1 SISSVIIT
9 FQPDLSNVSQLLFA
23 CISFGNKA
31 VVIDNGSNNAEE
43 LQDICRLFEHVKLIR
58 LDENVGIA
66 SAQNIA
72 ISNLNG
78 NEDDIIVF
86 FDQDSSIDNGY
97 LSKVE
102 LAYNRLESDFGRGIV
117 LGPRFYNRVSKFEY
131 PVIKFNIFGLR
142 SRIYPSESRYP
153 IEASCIISSGMAVR
167 KNILDSVGVMDD
179 SLFIDYVDTEW
190 SLRARYLGNL
200 ILVDPQLVMG
210 HEIGTDNLKLFKWR
224 VPVHSA
230 SRRYYRIRNSFFLFR
245 YPHIPRLVCTREVT
259 FSILHQL
266 FLVLLTNE
274 KKAHWKSLWR

>member
-1 SISSVIIT
+1 
-9 FQPDLSNVSQLLFA
+9 
-23 CISFGNKA
+23 
-31 VVIDNGSNNAEE
+31 
-43 LQDICRLFEHVKLIR
+43 
-58 LDENVGIA
+58 
-66 SAQNIA
+66 
-72 ISNLNG
+72 
-78 NEDDIIVF
+78 
-86 FDQDSSIDNGY
+86 
-97 LSKVE
+97 
-102 LAYNRLESDFGRGIV
+102 
-117 LGPRFYNRVSKFEY
+117 
-131 PVIKFNIFGLR
+131 
-142 SRIYPSESRYP
+142 RIYPSESRYP

-274 KKAHWKSLWR
+274 KKAHWKSLWRGIKDGVFYKS